1 MMLMLMLRTTDVSP
15 AIEPCL
21 SASLSRS
28 LSHTL
33 SRTLATHCQQRF
45 ATLPL
50 WSCGAS
56 IKLLTEQ
63 H

>member
-21 SASLSRS
+21 SVFSLALSRS
-28 LSHTL
+28 
-33 SRTLATHCQQRF
+33 LATHCQQRF

-50 WSCGAS
+50 WSWWGKHK
-56 IKLLTEQ
+56 IVN
-63 H
+63 